1 MMVPIL
7 QMRRVFR
14 EGEQMSELWLVL
26 QSDSKASA
34 HSPTLPGPHFP
45 LSHISGTAIQP
56 WIWKQLQALD
66 RKGIEDI

>member
-1 MMVPIL
+1 MVLPIL

-14 EGEQMSELWLVL
+14 EGEQMSEPWLVL
-26 QSDSKASA
+26 QSDSKPSA

-56 WIWKQLQALD
+56 RIWKQLQALD
-66 RKGIEDI
+66 IKGIEDI

>member
-26 QSDSKASA
+26 QSDSKPSA
-34 HSPTLPGPHFP
+34 FSPGLLDGKDGARTG
-45 LSHISGTAIQP
+45 LS
-56 WIWKQLQALD
+56 L
-66 RKGIEDI
+66 R